1 MNCTK
6 NCGRL
11 LVGTASGGSII
22 GLILLPKCPL
32 CLAMLLAMIGVT
44 SFSAG
49 QLHSGLEGLLVIL
62 ASISGWTLWRTYRR
76 SKGKL
81 TRDCRG

>member
-6 NCGRL
+6 YCRRL

-32 CLAMLLAMIGVT
+32 CLAMLLATIGVT

-62 ASISGWTLWRTYRR
+62 SSISGWTLWRTYRSFR
-76 SKGKL
+76 RKL
-81 TRDCRG
+81 AAS